1 MGGLVGVEDGVG
13 VGIMAVYVGAKDG
26 ETVGLDEGESVGE
39 KVDFP
44 GRYVGSQ
51 VGSEEGEALG
61 AAEGGGVGLPATKV
75 GNKVG

>member
-1 MGGLVGVEDGVG
+1 
-13 VGIMAVYVGAKDG
+13 VYVGAKDG

-44 GRYVGSQ
+44 GRYVGSK

-61 AAEGGGVGLPATKV
+61 TAEGEGVGLPTTKV
-75 GNKVG
+75 GINVG